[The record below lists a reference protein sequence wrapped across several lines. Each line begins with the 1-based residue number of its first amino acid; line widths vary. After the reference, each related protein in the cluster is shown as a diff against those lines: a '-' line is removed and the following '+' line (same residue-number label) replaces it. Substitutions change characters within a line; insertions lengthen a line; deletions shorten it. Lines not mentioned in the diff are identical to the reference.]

1 MKRQGIKYLT
11 GEQKLAFLRGLKNRK
26 DAERSYALY
35 DLMLSTGLRL
45 SECMGLNVGHIQGH
59 RMLEI
64 VGKGSK
70 IREIPLNKAI
80 REHLEGFLRLKVR
93 NHEDMGADAPLFVS
107 RKGNRLS
114 KRAVQRDL
122 VKWTRI
128 IGLEGHFTPHA
139 LRHTVGTE
147 LLNKTGNIRLVQT
160 FLGHADVSTTMVYT
174 HVSREQVAQASEL
187 LAS

>member
-1 MKRQGIKYLT
+1 MKRQGVTYLT
-11 GEQKLAFLRGLKNRK
+11 AEQKDLLLHGLEKRK
-26 DAERSYALY
+26 DAERSSAMYH
-35 DLMLSTGLRL
+35 LMLSTGLRL
-45 SECMGLNVGHIQGH
+45 SECRELNVGHVQGR
-59 RMLEI
+59 RMLEV

-70 IREIPLNKAI
+70 VREIPLNKAI
-80 REHLEGFLRLKVR
+80 REHLEKFLRVKAK
-93 NHEDMGADAPLFVS
+93 NGEDMGHDAPLFVS
-107 RKGNRLS
+107 RNGNRLS

-122 VKWTRI
+122 EKWTRV